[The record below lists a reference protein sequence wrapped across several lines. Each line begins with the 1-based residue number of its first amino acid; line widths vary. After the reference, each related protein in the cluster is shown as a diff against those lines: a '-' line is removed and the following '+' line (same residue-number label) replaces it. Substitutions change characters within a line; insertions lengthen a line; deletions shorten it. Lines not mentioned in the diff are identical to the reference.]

1 MLEAEHVV
9 PAVKRILRTQAGV
22 VVFVSALMLAL
33 FGWLE
38 ARSAFLGGL
47 AGFLPN
53 AYFGYR
59 IARSKGEGAQK
70 IVRTFYAGESV
81 KIIITAVLFFLILQ
95 LPDIL
100 FMPLFAGFVPVIMVF
115 WFALLMRS
123 T

>member
-1 MLEAEHVV
+1 MEAEHVV
-9 PAVKRILRTQAGV
+9 PAIKRILRMQAGV
-22 VVFVSALMLAL
+22 VVFVSALILAL

-59 IARSKGEGAQK
+59 VARSKGEGAQK

-100 FMPLFAGFVPVIMVF
+100 FMPLFAGFVSVIMVF